1 MTSGDDGLGNGVA
14 IFSCWGTAVES
25 VVAALASGLLTLMGV
40 LISNSRSRA
49 LTEAKIDALTKQVE
63 KHNSLIER
71 TFNLERDMAVAR
83 NDIDTLKRA
92 EADR

>member
-1 MTSGDDGLGNGVA
+1 M
-14 IFSCWGTAVES
+14 ES
-25 VVAALASGLLTLMGV
+25 VISALVTGLLTLIGV
-40 LISNSRSRA
+40 LVSNSRSRA
-49 LTEAKIDALTKQVE
+49 LTEAKIDALAKRVE

-92 EADR
+92 EADK

>member
-1 MTSGDDGLGNGVA
+1 MD
-14 IFSCWGTAVES
+14 S
-25 VVAALASGLLTLMGV
+25 VISALATGVLTLIGV
-40 LISNSRSRA
+40 LVSNSRSRA

-63 KHNSLIER
+63 KHNCLIER
-71 TFNLERDMAVAR
+71 TFNLERDMAVAQ

>member
-1 MTSGDDGLGNGVA
+1 MTSEDDGLGNGVA
-14 IFSCWGTAVES
+14 IFSYWGTAVES
-25 VVAALASGLLTLMGV
+25 VVAALVSGLLTLMGV